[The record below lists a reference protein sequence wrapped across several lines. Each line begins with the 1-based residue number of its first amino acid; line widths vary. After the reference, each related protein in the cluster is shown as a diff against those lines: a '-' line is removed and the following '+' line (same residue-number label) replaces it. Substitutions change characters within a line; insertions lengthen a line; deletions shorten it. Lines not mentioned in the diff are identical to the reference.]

1 MSICPMLFSKR
12 EAQSC
17 GRRSARRF
25 LARGTGTLLGYAVAR
40 TNLEGRRLANI
51 KQQKKRILR
60 SEKQRESNIRY
71 RSTIKTL
78 FKGLES
84 ADADDEA
91 AVRARDLEKLI
102 DKAAAKGAIHANN
115 AARKKSRV
123 ARILAARQATA

>member
-1 MSICPMLFSKR
+1 
-12 EAQSC
+12 
-17 GRRSARRF
+17 
-25 LARGTGTLLGYAVAR
+25 
-40 TNLEGRRLANI
+40 LANI

-84 ADADDEA
+84 AAENDEA
-91 AVRARDLEKLI
+91 ATRARDLEKLI
-102 DKAAAKGAIHANN
+102 DKAASKGAIHVNN

-123 ARILAARQATA
+123 ARMLAAREA

>member
-1 MSICPMLFSKR
+1 
-12 EAQSC
+12 
-17 GRRSARRF
+17 
-25 LARGTGTLLGYAVAR
+25 
-40 TNLEGRRLANI
+40 LANI

>member
-1 MSICPMLFSKR
+1 
-12 EAQSC
+12 
-17 GRRSARRF
+17 
-25 LARGTGTLLGYAVAR
+25 
-40 TNLEGRRLANI
+40 LANI

-84 ADADDEA
+84 AAENDEA
-91 AVRARDLEKLI
+91 ATRARDLEKLI
-102 DKAAAKGAIHANN
+102 DKAASKGAIHVNN

-123 ARILAARQATA
+123 ARMLAAREG

>member
-1 MSICPMLFSKR
+1 MDPA
-12 EAQSC
+12 EGC
-17 GRRSARRF
+17 GRRFARRF

-71 RSTIKTL
+71 RSTIRTL

-84 ADADDEA
+84 AEADDDA
-91 AVRARDLEKLI
+91 AVRAHDLEKLI
-102 DKAAAKGAIHANN
+102 DKAASKGAIHANN

-123 ARILAARQATA
+123 ARILAARQVAA